1 MHKPNKPSKPAFE
14 TRENYFSSVSF
25 HIGHDRCQDGNQNQ
39 ILRIVSSYI
48 LCIAQVNYIV
58 LGGGWL
64 VLNVDYSLT
73 QEVIGEGFKSSDKLS
88 LWVRWTG
95 KVNHSYFCFKPWML
109 NVPLNNSVFTH
120 LLSALHVCIYLK
132 RTSDSCMFDN
142 KLQKEWLVFFIIGDI
157 NCASILV
164 FSLPWTQ
171 SAFLYRPFLMVQS
184 Y

>member
-64 VLNVDYSLT
+64 VLEVDYSLT
-73 QEVIGEGFKSSDKLS
+73 QEVIGEGYKSSDKLS

-95 KVNHSYFCFKPWML
+95 KVNHSYFCFKLWML
-109 NVPLNNSVFTH
+109 NVPLNKFSH
-120 LLSALHVCIYLK
+120 RSLSAICRPSRHGQQHLTVWGESWK
-132 RTSDSCMFDN
+132 RISHKPKSFETF
-142 KLQKEWLVFFIIGDI
+142 
-157 NCASILV
+157 
-164 FSLPWTQ
+164 
-171 SAFLYRPFLMVQS
+171 
-184 Y
+184 